1 MESLASLYKNHI
13 ATLQERTRDALAR
26 FKLDALLIHSGE
38 LFNVFLD
45 DHPYPFKVNPQFKA
59 WVPVTQVPNCW
70 LLVDGVN
77 KPKLWFYLPV
87 DYWHNVEPLPT
98 SFWTEDVEVIALPKA
113 DGIGSLLPAA
123 RGNIGLSVR
132 CRNVRCNWVLRPAHQ
147 PERGDRLPAL
157 LPLLQT
163 EYELACMRE
172 AQKMAVNGHRAAEEA
187 FRSGMSEFDINI
199 AI

>member
-1 MESLASLYKNHI
+1 MESLAGLYKNHI
-13 ATLQERTRDALAR
+13 VTLQERTRDVLAR

-38 LFNVFLD
+38 LVNVFLD

-98 SFWTEDVEVIALPKA
+98 SFWTEEVDVIALPKA
-113 DGIGSLLPAA
+113 DGIGSQLPAA
-123 RGNIGLSVR
+123 RAILPISGR
-132 CRNVRCNWVLRPAHQ
+132 CRNVRW
-147 PERGDRLPAL
+147 G
-157 LPLLQT
+157 
-163 EYELACMRE
+163 
-172 AQKMAVNGHRAAEEA
+172 
-187 FRSGMSEFDINI
+187 
-199 AI
+199 

>member
-87 DYWHNVEPLPT
+87 DYWHNVEPLPN
-98 SFWTEDVEVIALPKA
+98 SFWTEDVEVIALPKPMA
-113 DGIGSLLPAA
+113 LVVCCLLRAA
-123 RGNIGLSVR
+123 ISVISVR
-132 CRNVRCNWVLRPAHQ
+132 CQNVRCNWVLRPAIST
-147 PERGDRLPAL
+147 RKG
-157 LPLLQT
+157 
-163 EYELACMRE
+163 
-172 AQKMAVNGHRAAEEA
+172 
-187 FRSGMSEFDINI
+187 
-199 AI
+199 